1 MLGVNFYCR
10 RIWILNLD
18 RVALIDGDTVFC
30 ELLDCGIQFFYCVFR
45 IVPSIKT
52 IAGLVF
58 GIPYFDLHA
67 VGVDLFLYDFTIVG
81 ACREGCVGSVDL
93 EW

>member
-1 MLGVNFYCR
+1 MV
-10 RIWILNLD
+10 IPSSASSSI
-18 RVALIDGDTVFC
+18 AVFSSSTAFS
-30 ELLDCGIQFFYCVFR
+30 DCTIHQ
-45 IVPSIKT
+45 SL

-93 EW
+93 NGEVFL